1 MTFSLNG
8 QLVLEVYVKKALEAN
23 RQGGIATPGQR
34 DSVHG
39 LKVLMDYHEGPD
51 GINIPKG
58 STAYI
63 REEILHTHG
72 WASKPMSS
80 PFLPCKFIIGERVHV
95 AWFDI
100 PDEKPAA

>member
-8 QLVLEVYVKKALEAN
+8 HLVLEVYVKKALEVKKV
-23 RQGGIATPGQR
+23 GGIATPGQR

-39 LKVLMDYHEGPD
+39 LKVLMSTTLPSGQY
-51 GINIPKG
+51 IPAG

-63 REEILHTHG
+63 LEEILHNHP
-72 WASKPMSS
+72 WATKIRSCAT
-80 PFLPCKFIIGERVHV
+80 LPSDFIIGEVAHV
-95 AWFDI
+95 EWFDI